1 MVWEEHASPLCIMQ
15 HKVVAVGVFVVVFFC
30 ASSGITHW
38 RIQEELI
45 KAVPGHTI
53 ITAQEDKVCNSCS
66 KKDETEVTVYD
77 KELSIIIKSVHASK
91 QGELLI
97 NFNCCKIYSFECQ

>member
-1 MVWEEHASPLCIMQ
+1 MHIHA
-15 HKVVAVGVFVVVFFC
+15 VVVFIVVFFC

-45 KAVPGHTI
+45 KAVHGHTV
-53 ITAQEDKVCNSCS
+53 ITAQGVNDRCS
-66 KKDETEVTVYD
+66 NTNCQADLAKEVTVYD

-91 QGELLI
+91 QG
-97 NFNCCKIYSFECQ
+97 